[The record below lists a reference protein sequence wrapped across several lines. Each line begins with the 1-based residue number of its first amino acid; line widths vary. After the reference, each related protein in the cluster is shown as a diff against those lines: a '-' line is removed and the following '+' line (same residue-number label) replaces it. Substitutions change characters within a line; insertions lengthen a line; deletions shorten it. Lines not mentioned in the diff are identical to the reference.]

1 MNINSASN
9 LDRAKVI
16 HERNK
21 SSISLFLEQKNLL
34 KNPVS
39 EEQYKRIYAKYK
51 DVSAISRDLKITKET
66 SIPRHTSVLSL
77 KEGRIFFIGGNI
89 KDDTCSH
96 FLEYIEDSN
105 TIYPHPSMNIERESH
120 GVCIVNSKIYAIGG
134 YNFREN
140 VWFDSIESISLPDN
154 PQIEYQNN
162 YDIIWM
168 YEPIESNQKG
178 VSPRSEWET
187 YKDRMKYPR
196 SHMSVITQFER
207 FIYVFWGKNGQTDP
221 ALINSA
227 NEESL
232 HSIERFD
239 CVSEKWE
246 EYIIK
251 SCHKINKMYSPGT
264 VQIASLKRKDPGIL
278 FFGGKTEFKSKKS
291 VKHYDNVM
299 LMFLQSN
306 KSRQL
311 ESKYYVKGKEFKVK
325 VIQSEALQKK
335 SKEPQKTIEIEF
347 FNGDIE
353 WIRHLNMYTEDQY
366 YYYFLGWKD
375 KWEKL
380 DKQDLAAKDYKDYL
394 EKVFSKHLDPNVQ
407 STINKDENIRKTH
420 MKMLGIDGLKSGNF
434 DHPKHG
440 HSIFMLD
447 KSTLKWTSMP
457 VVKYISNHTFY

>member
-1 MNINSASN
+1 MILSSKQNNAHDDIVKYIQNFIDESEVTEIGDYIISFNREDLKNRIDTLCSSSLTHKQNTSLFDFDFQNNRIIKFEILGKGSLKDFLTDEGDEYKVTGLRDLNTFVTGQQVNKSLVNINSASN

-105 TIYPHPSMNIERESH
+105 TIYPHPPMNIERESH

-140 VWFDSIESISLPDN
+140 VWLDSIESISLPDN

-335 SKEPQKTIEIEF
+335 IK
-347 FNGDIE
+347 
-353 WIRHLNMYTEDQY
+353 R
-366 YYYFLGWKD
+366 
-375 KWEKL
+375 
-380 DKQDLAAKDYKDYL
+380 
-394 EKVFSKHLDPNVQ
+394 VF
-407 STINKDENIRKTH
+407 
-420 MKMLGIDGLKSGNF
+420 
-434 DHPKHG
+434 
-440 HSIFMLD
+440 
-447 KSTLKWTSMP
+447 
-457 VVKYISNHTFY
+457 